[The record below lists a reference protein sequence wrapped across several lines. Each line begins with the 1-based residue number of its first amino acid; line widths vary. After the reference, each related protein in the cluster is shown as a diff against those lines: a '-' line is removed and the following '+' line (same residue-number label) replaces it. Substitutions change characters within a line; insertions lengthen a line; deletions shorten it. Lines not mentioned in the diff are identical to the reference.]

1 VPSRLLQNFHQK
13 NEKLLHPK
21 ASDIGPLTGSLSTP
35 LLSSSS
41 QDLSLSPELRR
52 WVEQLSK
59 TQTGNSAVSML
70 NLLSFVPGKKSEYLQ
85 YGAEFAKSI
94 GSKRGGDAK
103 IVGSVIGEGRE
114 WDEIALAHYPS
125 ISHFADM
132 LAGEDYQEVN
142 RKYRVGSL
150 RDTCILCTSE
160 VGLDEGGAGAKL

>member
-52 WVEQLSK
+52 WVEQ
-59 TQTGNSAVSML
+59 L